1 MDTRTDAAGPAP
13 RTPKGGSTVTQH
25 RVAGL
30 AVEQSDLAPEAEPAP
45 RPALA
50 AGVAAK
56 LAPLDPER
64 HRALQRLGRL
74 DRPDVAEVD
83 VAPGARAILP
93 EPGAVAAGGRL
104 VVGRAGGQKSAN
116 RGPRS

>member
-1 MDTRTDAAGPAP
+1 VPADGHPDGRGWASAAHAEGREHGA
-13 RTPKGGSTVTQH
+13 VTQH

-64 HRALQRLGRL
+64 HRALQRLDRL
-74 DRPDVAEVD
+74 DRPAVAEVD

-93 EPGAVAAGGRL
+93 GPGAAVRDQDDVPGIVALGDRD
-104 VVGRAGGQKSAN
+104 
-116 RGPRS
+116 